1 MRQRRIDF
9 LANWRNSEDSTLT
22 KVQKTLRN
30 NWRKLRTGSS
40 CCGNHGEPGC

>member
-9 LANWRNSEDSTLT
+9 LANWRNSEDATLA

-30 NWRKLRTGSS
+30 NWKKLRTGSS